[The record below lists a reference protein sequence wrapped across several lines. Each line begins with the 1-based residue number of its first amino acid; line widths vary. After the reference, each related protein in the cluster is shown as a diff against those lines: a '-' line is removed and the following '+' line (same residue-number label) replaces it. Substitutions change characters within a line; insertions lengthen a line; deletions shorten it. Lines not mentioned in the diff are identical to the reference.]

1 MDIDQLIDEG
11 QLDRAIH
18 ALTEEIRAEPLNF
31 RRRNYLFTLLCF
43 AGEYTRAEQQLEV
56 LATENQTTAMAAP
69 LYRALV
75 QATALRERIF
85 REGMTPPFLLGSP
98 SDAEPCGA
106 VLRALA
112 QEDHAQAAALLR
124 EREQLRVRRSAI
136 CGEPGHGA
144 LVDFRDADDRTA
156 GFLELFVEGQY
167 TWLPLETVS
176 SFHISPP
183 SQLRDLLWAP
193 TRVVASG
200 GAISGFMPV
209 LYAGSIAATEGAV
222 RLGQLTDWVPRSD
235 GLAIGRGQRLFTDG
249 ENDIPVLGLGSVM
262 FAALGGEAAESQ
274 VAAEQHGA
282 G

>member
-31 RRRNYLFTLLCF
+31 RRRNYLFALLCF

-56 LATENQTTAMAAP
+56 LATENHTTAMAAP
-69 LYRALV
+69 LYRTLV
-75 QATALRERIF
+75 QATAQRERIF
-85 REGMTPPFLLGSP
+85 REGTPPPFLLGSP
-98 SDAEPCGA
+98 ADAEACGA

-112 QEDHAQAAALLR
+112 QRDPAQAAALVR
-124 EREQLRVRRSAI
+124 EREGLRVRRAAVVGGS
-136 CGEPGHGA
+136 GLGA
-144 LVDFRDADDRTA
+144 LQDFRDADDRTA
-156 GFLELFVEGQY
+156 GFLELFIEGQY
-167 TWLPLETVS
+167 TWLSLATVS
-176 SFHISPP
+176 SLQISPP

-193 TRVVASG
+193 TRVVTQG

-209 LYAGSIAATEGAV
+209 LYAGSAAATEGGV
-222 RLGQLTDWVPRSD
+222 RLGQLTDWVPTSD
-235 GLAIGRGQRLFTDG
+235 GLTIGRGQRLFTDG

-262 FAALGGEAAESQ
+262 FAAVGGEAVESE
-274 VAAEQHGA
+274 VAVQQHGA